1 MKTLNYYEELAESYA
16 KDLVKGKQKK
26 RTAQT
31 LSDKDKD
38 KVFVHV
44 LNNISEEE
52 RLRVLLYCAK
62 RGFIAYR

>member
-44 LNNISEEE
+44 LNSISEEE